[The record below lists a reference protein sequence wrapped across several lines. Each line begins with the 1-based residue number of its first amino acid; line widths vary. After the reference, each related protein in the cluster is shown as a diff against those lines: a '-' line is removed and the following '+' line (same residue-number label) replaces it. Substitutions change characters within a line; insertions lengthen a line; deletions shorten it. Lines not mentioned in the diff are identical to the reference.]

1 MMRGR
6 PMTATLYRASSEPTP
21 RDLELL
27 LDLTRRFA
35 AGDAI
40 ETILE
45 AVATDFRLLL
55 PFDRLEYSTLSNDG
69 SSLIV
74 RWVEA
79 FGGPEALEV
88 GEVCPYSE
96 ATPSPEERTPY
107 LIFDLAEYAESKP
120 DEHAIHRL
128 AAAGYQASISCPLV
142 LEGEV
147 TGVIFFNTRQANA
160 WNRRHLALVELVA
173 GHLAVA
179 TSRSRLTA
187 ALEASNDEL
196 RRAQAA
202 RTEFVAA
209 VSHEI
214 RTPLTAI
221 LGLTDALNSQI
232 DELSPDEV
240 REFAGVVN
248 QQATELAELV
258 EDLLVATRAEAGG
271 LRVSPQPVEI
281 GSVVHETLES
291 MGGVL
296 KPDVQGEPVLA
307 SADPLRLRQILRNL
321 LTNAVRHGGPNVS
334 ITFGSDGTAA
344 FIRVSDDGDGVP
356 PENAER
362 IFDAFDLHNHTHA
375 ESVGLG
381 LSVSRSL
388 AVAMGGDLTY
398 ERRDGLT
405 VMSVAIP
412 SA

>member
-1 MMRGR
+1 MMWGR
-6 PMTATLYRASSEPTP
+6 PMTATLYRAANEPTP

-27 LDLTRRFA
+27 LDLSRRFA

-40 ETILE
+40 ESILE

-55 PFDRLEYSTLSNDG
+55 PFDRLEYSTVSSDG
-69 SSLIV
+69 NSLIV
-74 RWVEA
+74 RWVES

-88 GEVCPYSE
+88 GEVCPYSG
-96 ATPSPEERTPY
+96 AMPDPEERTPY
-107 LIFDLAEYAESKP
+107 LILDLAEYAESKP
-120 DEHAIHRL
+120 EEHAVHRL
-128 AAAGYQASISCPLV
+128 AEAGYQASISCPLV
-142 LEGEV
+142 LDGDV
-147 TGVIFFNTRQANA
+147 TGVIFFNTQHANT
-160 WNRRHLALVELVA
+160 WNRRHLALVELIA

-179 TSRSRLTA
+179 TARTKLTT

-214 RTPLTAI
+214 RTPLTGI
-221 LGLTDALNSQI
+221 VGLTAALHSQI
-232 DELSPDEV
+232 DDLSADEV

-248 QQATELAELV
+248 QQATELSELV
-258 EDLLVATRAEAGG
+258 EDLLIATRAEAGE
-271 LRVSPQPVEI
+271 LRVSPQPVEL

-291 MGGVL
+291 IGGVVD
-296 KPDVQGEPVLA
+296 PDVRGEPVLA

-321 LTNAVRHGGPNVS
+321 LTNTVRHGGPNVS
-334 ITFGSDGTAA
+334 IEFDSDATAA

-362 IFDAFDLHNHTHA
+362 MFKPFDPSNRVHA

-388 AVAMGGDLTY
+388 ALAMGGDLTY

-412 SA
+412 RA